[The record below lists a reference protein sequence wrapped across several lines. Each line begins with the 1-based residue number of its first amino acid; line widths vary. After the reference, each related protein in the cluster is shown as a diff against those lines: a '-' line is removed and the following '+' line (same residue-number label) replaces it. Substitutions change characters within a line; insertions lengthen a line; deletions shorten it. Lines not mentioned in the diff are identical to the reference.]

1 MKIFNKLFKLII
13 SVMVGILFSL
23 PFVLL
28 KDQLQ
33 NLATLGYIGLFVSC
47 LISNATVML
56 PSSSTLIVLV
66 ASMTFDP
73 LLCVLSGGIGTA
85 LGEQCSYLCG
95 MIGSSHISTNN
106 NIERWIRKRPFMLVF
121 LFAFLPLPIFD
132 VVGIASGI
140 LRFNWIK
147 YSLAATAGKLL
158 KFSLVV
164 MIFHVLVP
172 VFLSNYGEYIPDI
185 ILELVKGFV

>member
-1 MKIFNKLFKLII
+1 MNYLNRAGKLII
-13 SVMVGILFSL
+13 GVIAAVIFSL
-23 PFVLL
+23 PYIFMKEQFHDLG
-28 KDQLQ
+28 
-33 NLATLGYIGLFVSC
+33 ALGYIGLFVSC

-66 ASMTFDP
+66 ASITFDP

-132 VVGIASGI
+132 IVGIASGI
-140 LRFNWIK
+140 LRLNWIK

-185 ILELVKGFV
+185 ILELVKGFI